1 MDKQKLEL
9 NWVGKNNLEYDIS
22 KIEPRILEEDKKL
35 SYGNSNNKNLI
46 IHGDN
51 LLALKALLPEYQGKV
66 KCIYIDP
73 PYNTGNAFEKYDDN
87 VEHSLW
93 LSLLKPRLELMH
105 HLLDQNNGTL
115 WINLDDNEVHYCKV
129 MCDEIFGRNNFVS
142 NVIWHKKNVVQ
153 NDAKFFSTNHD
164 QILVYSINKNNLKFN
179 LLPRTIEMDDRYEN
193 PDNDPRGLWTSVA
206 LQAKSGSESTK
217 FKILFPNGVE
227 WEPKIGTFSRLSK
240 ESLLKAFNEKKLWFG
255 KDGKNVPRLKKYLN
269 EVKQGV
275 VSNTIFKVDDVG
287 STQEAKSET
296 KKLFLD
302 DPFDTP
308 KPERLIHRILALST
322 NEGDLVLDSFL
333 GSGTTASVAHKMN
346 RNYIGIEMGN
356 HIYSHVKKRLDLVI
370 NGKDEGGITK
380 LVNWHGGGGYKF
392 FELSPSFITKDELN
406 NEIIDSYYN
415 GEKLIKAVCKISG
428 YTYSLNKDEYWNHGY
443 SQKSSYIF
451 VTTQIITTQTVK
463 NILEKLDKN
472 DSLVI
477 FAKKFEKECQS
488 VDKKIVIKKIP
499 SSILSACH
507 YGKKE
512 YLLPISK
519 NLNDEDD
526 DE

>member
-9 NWVGKNNLEYDIS
+9 NWVGKNNQEYDIS

-153 NDAKFFSTNHD
+153 NDARFFSTNHD

-179 LLPRTIEMDDRYEN
+179 LLPRTTEMDDRYEN
-193 PDNDPRGLWTSVA
+193 PDNDPRGPWTSVA
-206 LQAKSGSESTK
+206 LQAKSGSENTK

-287 STQEAKSET
+287 STQEAKTET

-308 KPERLIHRILALST
+308 KPERLIHRILTLST

-346 RNYIGIEMGN
+346 RNYIGIEMGK

-380 LVNWHGGGGYKF
+380 LVNWQGGGGYKF

-428 YTYSLNKDEYWNHGY
+428 YTYSFNKNEYWKHGY
-443 SQKSSYIF
+443 SQKGSYIF
-451 VTTQIITTQTVK
+451 VTTQIITIQTVK

-477 FAKKFEKECQS
+477 FAKKFERECES

-526 DE
+526 NE